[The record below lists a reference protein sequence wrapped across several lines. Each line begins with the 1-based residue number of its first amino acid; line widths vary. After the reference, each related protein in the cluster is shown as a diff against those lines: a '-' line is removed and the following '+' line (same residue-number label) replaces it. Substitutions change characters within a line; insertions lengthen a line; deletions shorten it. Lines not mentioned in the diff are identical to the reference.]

1 MTDDRPPSDRSI
13 PGYEVLSNTKLSAD
27 VHQLVVRAPRVAAAR
42 QPGQF
47 VIVRLGPG
55 AERIPLTIADSDSA
69 EGSIVLVIQAV
80 GKSTSDLV
88 ALAPG
93 DQIHDIVGPLGRP
106 SDLVG
111 RWHRGLRGRRGRR
124 GRDASRLLDDSPS
137 SASR

>member
-1 MTDDRPPSDRSI
+1 MTDDRPRGHEHSGLR
-13 PGYEVLSNTKLSAD
+13 GQVQHEALGRGAK
-27 VHQLVVRAPRVAAAR
+27 LVVRAPRVASVR

-55 AERIPLTIADSDSA
+55 AERIPLTIAESDSA

-93 DQIHDIVGPLGRP
+93 DRIHDIVGPLGRP
-106 SDLVG
+106 SDLVPMAP
-111 RWHRGLRGRRGRR
+111 R
-124 GRDASRLLDDSPS
+124 
-137 SASR
+137 SAWPAGSARP